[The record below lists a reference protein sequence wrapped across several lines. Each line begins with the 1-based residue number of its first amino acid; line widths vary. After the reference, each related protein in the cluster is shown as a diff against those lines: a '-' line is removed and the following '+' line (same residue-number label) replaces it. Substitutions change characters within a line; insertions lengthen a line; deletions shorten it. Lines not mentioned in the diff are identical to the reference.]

1 MIAFEVRV
9 VTFFLIF
16 QSLGIVL
23 YVLVCGTFP
32 FDGSNLASLKE
43 RVLAGRFRIPYWMSQ
58 GELILKL
65 FCKPI
70 NSLRALKVTTSLR
83 I

>member
-1 MIAFEVRV
+1 M
-9 VTFFLIF
+9 FFIF
-16 QSLGIVL
+16 FVCQSLGIVL

-58 GELILKL
+58 GDSITLIQ
-65 FCKPI
+65 PI
-70 NSLRALKVTTSLR
+70 YDHLYVVFSTIDLLVKY
-83 I
+83 